1 MMLSYNVY
9 FTEIKNQRNVFINIY
24 IYIYVLSKNLN
35 FTQIYQKKI
44 NIMSDEFL

>member
-9 FTEIKNQRNVFINIY
+9 FTEIKNQRNVFINI
-24 IYIYVLSKNLN
+24 IYIYVLNKNLN
-35 FTQIYQKKI
+35 FTQIYHKKI